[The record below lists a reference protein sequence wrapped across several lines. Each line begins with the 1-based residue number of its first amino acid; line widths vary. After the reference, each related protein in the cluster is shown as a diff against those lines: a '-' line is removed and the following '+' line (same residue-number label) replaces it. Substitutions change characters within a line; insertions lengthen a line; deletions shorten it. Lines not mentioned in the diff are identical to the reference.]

1 MAEDEIN
8 QNCIPVNIRT
18 TTFTETKVQRETFT
32 YGLHKRYS
40 IFCYSIVETRL
51 WQIYWNQWGPIKAP
65 WFSFWMLMNTFTVGL
80 WNFQPYCD
88 MTTQTS
94 TPNYSHWFDCWLF
107 RIQNN
112 QIQMKYFHLGKPSIK
127 KGLEI
132 FQTSPPLK
140 VWSLSAAFLTIFCR
154 CAVQFVQY
162 SIACLS
168 ECKSPQT
175 A

>member
-1 MAEDEIN
+1 MHF
-8 QNCIPVNIRT
+8 P
-18 TTFTETKVQRETFT
+18 
-32 YGLHKRYS
+32 
-40 IFCYSIVETRL
+40 IV
-51 WQIYWNQWGPIKAP
+51 QWGPIKAP

-80 WNFQPYCD
+80 WNFQQYYD

-168 ECKSPQT
+168 ECKSPKQHKINQST
-175 A
+175 LSPSSSPPATSPSTLPPPLSPSSSPPQFLPSS